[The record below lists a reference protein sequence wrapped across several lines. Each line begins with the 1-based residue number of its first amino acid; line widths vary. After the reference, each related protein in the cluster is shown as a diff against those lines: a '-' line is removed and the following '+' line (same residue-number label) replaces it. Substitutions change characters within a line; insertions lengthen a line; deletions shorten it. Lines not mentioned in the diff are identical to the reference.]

1 MDTPVAIYLYADDP
15 VSMAGLG
22 TQLRAQPEVQ
32 LVDRQAIDA
41 DTVGVVAADVV
52 DESTMSVL
60 RDLNKEGCRRV
71 VLVVTTL
78 DDGMLFPLI
87 DAGVCAVVRR
97 VDATPA
103 RLAQLAARAAAD
115 EGALPADIQGRL
127 LKQVSRLQHNVLA
140 PRGLS
145 SSGLS
150 IREISVLRLV
160 ADGLDTHQIAREL
173 CYSERT
179 VKVVLHDII
188 SRFQLRNRSHAVAYA
203 LREGMI

>member
-41 DTVGVVAADVV
+41 DTVGVVASDVV

-97 VDATPA
+97 VDATAGPTGPTGRA
-103 RLAQLAARAAAD
+103 SRRGRGRVAGRHSGPVAQA
-115 EGALPADIQGRL
+115 
-127 LKQVSRLQHNVLA
+127 
-140 PRGLS
+140 GLS
-145 SSGLS
+145 TPAQCAGATGTELVRSVHSGN
-150 IREISVLRLV
+150 
-160 ADGLDTHQIAREL
+160 Q
-173 CYSERT
+173 RT
-179 VKVVLHDII
+179 PTGGRRIGHPPD
-188 SRFQLRNRSHAVAYA
+188 RS
-203 LREGMI
+203 